1 MQIPPG
7 MPMDTLLVAVMSA
20 ATLMSVVRGAQGIK
34 HFGWHSRQ
42 GLWYGYWILVGL
54 FGAYIVS
61 QLVHTD
67 QVSMIAVAAGL
78 AGGGLLLGLARP
90 WQPTSLSRRSGA
102 VSVLI
107 LACLLGIM
115 WKIAPGPQQLLEGGI
130 ALLAFSFVVLFVTR
144 VHPEGLGH
152 GLGAEKPRLGT
163 R

>member
-1 MQIPPG
+1 MYIPPG
-7 MPMDTLLVAVMSA
+7 MPVDALLIAIMSA
-20 ATLMSVVRGAQGIK
+20 ATLMSIVRGAQGIK
-34 HFGWHSRQ
+34 RFSWNSRQ

-61 QLVHTD
+61 QLVHSD
-67 QVSMIAVAAGL
+67 HVSMIAVAAGL

-102 VSVLI
+102 ISILI
-107 LACLLGIM
+107 LACLLGVM

-144 VHPEGLGH
+144 VHPEGGGH
-152 GLGAEKPRLGT
+152 RWEAEKPRLGT